1 MRWCSADEVVQMT
14 ACQRPSLL
22 SEAELDVVAGG
33 IVIAGDNITLAS
45 NISDS
50 RVIVTSLSDGSLSVS
65 VSELTTVSCV
75 AALEEKLDCECSQ
88 GVQQI

>member
-1 MRWCSADEVVQMT
+1 MT

-33 IVIAGDNITLAS
+33 MTIIGGDNIIQAS
-45 NISDS
+45 NIIPDS

-75 AALEEKLDCECSQ
+75 AALEEKLDCGC
-88 GVQQI
+88 